1 MGTKLYSAS
10 RFTKIKKIIY
20 KTCNNFLISVQT
32 NIFSQEV
39 DCQNKGQV
47 TNNKNACC
55 FIKGIL
61 KYKLKYRPNI

>member
-10 RFTKIKKIIY
+10 RFTKIKEIIY
-20 KTCNNFLISVQT
+20 KTRNNFLQT

-39 DCQNKGQV
+39 VCQNKGQV

-55 FIKGIL
+55 FIKGIF
-61 KYKLKYRPNI
+61 KYKLKYSPNI

>member
-20 KTCNNFLISVQT
+20 KTSNNFLQT

-39 DCQNKGQV
+39 VCQNKGQL

>member
-20 KTCNNFLISVQT
+20 KTRNNFLQT
-32 NIFSQEV
+32 NIFSHFV
-39 DCQNKGQV
+39 CQNKGQL